1 MKRLIL
7 VLLLATLACRSNSST
22 PSSISTLVP
31 TDFIPT
37 AVAMT
42 FEAQPTSTSP
52 PPTATTVPPATST
65 PTPTAT
71 ATQFLPTST
80 ITTLS
85 APYEQY
91 TIDHLRQRSY
101 GGGIFEI
108 VNTMEVLDEFT
119 RTLIRYSSDDLT
131 LYGFMNI
138 PTREGPFPV
147 IIMMHGLG
155 DSGSFNDLSFRSDIV
170 DTLTYAGYIV
180 IHPIMRGYPPS
191 DGGDNMF
198 RVGMAVDILNLIAL
212 IKTHSGQSGAFEK
225 AMPDQIGLLGQSM
238 GGNVALRILTVSSDV
253 RAAVLYSSLSG
264 DELKNSEQLYKVT
277 VDPQFQNEL
286 NVLPSQLQS
295 ISPVYYYANISAPI
309 QLHHGTIDETVPVS
323 WAEETCSLLTTAGKS
338 IECIYYE
345 EDHIFDGDVKIQF
358 LENAIRFYQTH
369 LSP

>member
-7 VLLLATLACRSNSST
+7 VLLLTIVACRSNRST
-22 PSSISTLVP
+22 PSSISTP
-31 TDFIPT
+31 FPADFIPT

-42 FEAQPTSTSP
+42 FEAQPSPTSP
-52 PPTATTVPPATST
+52 LPTATTLPATST
-65 PTPTAT
+65 TTPTTTATQYLPTPT
-71 ATQFLPTST
+71 L
-80 ITTLS
+80 TTVS

-91 TIDHLRQRSY
+91 GIDYLRQRSY
-101 GGGIFEI
+101 GGGTFEI
-108 VNTMEVLDEFT
+108 VNTIEVLDEFT
-119 RTLIRYSSDDLT
+119 RALIRYSSDDLT
-131 LYGFMNI
+131 LYGFMNT
-138 PTREGPFPV
+138 PAGEGPFPV

-155 DSGSFNDLSFRSDIV
+155 DSGSFSSLNFQDEIV

-198 RVGMAVDILNLIAL
+198 RVGMAVDVLNLIAL
-212 IKTHSGQSGAFEK
+212 IKEQGGRSGSLEK
-225 AMPDQIGLLGQSM
+225 AIPEQIGLLGQSM
-238 GGNVALRILTVSSDV
+238 GGNVALRVLTVSSDV

-286 NVLPSQLQS
+286 NILPGQVQS
-295 ISPVYYYANISAPI
+295 ISPVYYYANITAPI

-323 WAEETCSLLTTAGKS
+323 WAEETCSLLTTAGKN

-345 EDHIFDGDVKIQF
+345 GEDHVFDGDIKTQF
-358 LENAIRFYQTH
+358 LENTIRFYKAY
-369 LSP
+369 LLP